1 MARAVAARSSPP
13 MTVAKRASP
22 LLLGHRVPDLRALVS
37 SYLESR
43 PQHCPPALG
52 SGAAAGGQR
61 PAAQHTHSRG
71 HSPGPGGHSPH
82 TLSPE
87 GGRGRGSST
96 PLTGGRRLALTHAVT
111 AGPQGQG
118 QTAGW
123 PGPTPGPSGK
133 DRLFLTAQQPPLTYH
148 RGPRAAATEA
158 ALCLDPA
165 PHPHSPRRGRGRG
178 LGEGSR
184 RLSQHGPKRS
194 RGPASRPPT
203 PAPAAPAGHKP
214 SAALTSLG
222 DMPAVPGVPAF
233 GRRVRCHG
241 WKPFSSRGPRL
252 PAPRRWPAASQVSSP
267 SPVAVLRWARS
278 CQASGAKDASLWPRD
293 PGRGL
298 GS

>member
-165 PHPHSPRRGRGRG
+165 PHPHSPRRGRG

-194 RGPASRPPT
+194 LAGPCQPP
-203 PAPAAPAGHKP
+203 
-214 SAALTSLG
+214 S
-222 DMPAVPGVPAF
+222 DPGP
-233 GRRVRCHG
+233 
-241 WKPFSSRGPRL
+241 RGPRWSQAQCGSHFSGRHARCSWGACFRPPCPLSRVEALQQPRATPARTAEVARCL
-252 PAPRRWPAASQVSSP
+252 PGVVTFPRGRPAVGT
-267 SPVAVLRWARS
+267 L
-278 CQASGAKDASLWPRD
+278 L
-293 PGRGL
+293 PGQRR
-298 GS
+298 